1 MMESK
6 VEVEKVEKVELGG
19 EISGFLVIS
28 SLPSKALLERSL
40 PKFFEDVKIGLEIIR
55 LIQGY
60 FYNRLGVLSRK
71 FYNEILPRYT
81 IKTVFGYVLPPEF
94 LNEFTREVEALR
106 KEYEKYEQD
115 LKDFLFNGK
124 IPDGC
129 SDKAKFYPEYL
140 EIVKRYLQTEKIE
153 VPEIASRVRVDVIP
167 FVISKRIVEAIAG
180 EELQRQTEKLISE
193 TKKEILESIQREI
206 EEQLKSILQRLKE
219 YRTKKINHFTIKALK
234 RDLDRIISIAYQYN
248 ISSERVKILK
258 DIKRE
263 VDEIAEKKITVEA
276 SERLGA
282 LLANIGGGSI

>member
-6 VEVEKVEKVELGG
+6 VEVKEVKEVELGG
-19 EISGFLVIS
+19 EVSGFLVIS

-60 FYNRLGVLSRK
+60 FYNRLGVLARK

-81 IKTVFGYVLPPEF
+81 IKTVFGYILPPEF
-94 LNEFTREVEALR
+94 LNEFTREVEALK
-106 KEYEKYEQD
+106 KEYEEYERD
-115 LKDFLFNGK
+115 LVDFLLNGK

-129 SDKAKFYPEYL
+129 SDRAKFYPEYL
-140 EIVKRYLQTEKIE
+140 EIVKKYLQTEKIE
-153 VPEIASRVRVDVIP
+153 VPEIASRVRVDIIP

-180 EELQRQTEKLISE
+180 EELQRQTERLISE
-193 TKKEILESIQREI
+193 TKREIFESIQREI

-219 YRTKKINHFTIKALK
+219 YQTKRINHFTIKALK
-234 RDLDRIISIAYQYN
+234 KDLDRIISIAYQYN
-248 ISSERVKILK
+248 INSERVKILK
-258 DIKRE
+258 EIKRE

-276 SERLGA
+276 SGRLGA
-282 LLANIGGGSI
+282 LLANISEGSQ

>member
-6 VEVEKVEKVELGG
+6 VEVEKVELGG
-19 EISGFLVIS
+19 EVSGFLVIS

-40 PKFFEDVKIGLEIIR
+40 PKFFEDTKIGLEVIR
-55 LIQGY
+55 LLQGY
-60 FYNRLGVLSRK
+60 FYNRLGVLARK

-94 LNEFTREVEALR
+94 LNEFTRKVEALR
-106 KEYEKYEQD
+106 KEYEGYEQD
-115 LKDFLFNGK
+115 LRDFLFNGK

-153 VPEIASRVRVDVIP
+153 VPEIASRVRVDIIP

-180 EELQRQTEKLISE
+180 EELQRQTERLISE
-193 TKKEILESIQREI
+193 TKREIFESIQREI
-206 EEQLKSILQRLKE
+206 EEQLKDILQKLRE
-219 YRTKKINHFTIKALK
+219 YQTKRINHMTIKALK

-248 ISSERVKILK
+248 INSERVKILK
-258 DIKRE
+258 EIKRE

-276 SERLGA
+276 SGRLGA

>member
-6 VEVEKVEKVELGG
+6 VEVKEVELGG

-28 SLPSKALLERSL
+28 SLPSKALLEKSL

-81 IKTVFGYVLPPEF
+81 IKTVFGYILPPEF
-94 LNEFTREVEALR
+94 LNEFTKEVEALR

-140 EIVKRYLQTEKIE
+140 EVVKRYLQTEKIE
-153 VPEIASRVRVDVIP
+153 VPEIASRVRVDIIP
-167 FVISKRIVEAIAG
+167 FVISKRIVETIAG
-180 EELQRQTEKLISE
+180 EEFQRQTEKLISE

-206 EEQLKSILQRLKE
+206 EEQLKSILQKLKE
-219 YRTKKINHFTIKALK
+219 YQTKKMNHFTIKALK

-248 ISSERVKILK
+248 VSSERVRILK
-258 DIKRE
+258 DIKKE

-276 SERLGA
+276 SGRLGA
-282 LLANIGGGSI
+282 LLANIGGSI

>member
-1 MMESK
+1 MESK
-6 VEVEKVEKVELGG
+6 VEVKEVELGG

-28 SLPSKALLERSL
+28 SLPSKALLEKSL

-81 IKTVFGYVLPPEF
+81 IKTVFGYILPPEF

-106 KEYEKYEQD
+106 KEYERYEQD
-115 LKDFLFNGK
+115 LRDFLFNGK

-153 VPEIASRVRVDVIP
+153 VPEIASRVRVDIIP

-180 EELQRQTEKLISE
+180 EELQRQTERLISE
-193 TKKEILESIQREI
+193 TKREIFESIQREI
-206 EEQLKSILQRLKE
+206 EEQLKSILQKLRE
-219 YRTKKINHFTIKALK
+219 YQTRRINNMTIKALK
-234 RDLDRIISIAYQYN
+234 KDLDRIISIAYQYN
-248 ISSERVKILK
+248 INSERVRILK
-258 DIKRE
+258 EIKRE

-276 SERLGA
+276 SGRLGA
-282 LLANIGGGSI
+282 LLANISEGSE

>member
-81 IKTVFGYVLPPEF
+81 IKTVFGYILPPEF

-140 EIVKRYLQTEKIE
+140 EVVKRYLQTEKIE

-206 EEQLKSILQRLKE
+206 EEQLKSILQKLKE
-219 YRTKKINHFTIKALK
+219 YQTKKMNHFTIKALK

-248 ISSERVKILK
+248 VSSERVRILK

-276 SERLGA
+276 SGRLGA